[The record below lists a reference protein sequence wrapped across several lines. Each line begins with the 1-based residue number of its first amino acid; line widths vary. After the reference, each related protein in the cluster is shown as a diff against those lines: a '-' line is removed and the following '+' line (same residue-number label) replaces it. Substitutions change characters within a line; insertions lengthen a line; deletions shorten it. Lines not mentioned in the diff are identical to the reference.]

1 MHVSAA
7 ITENSMGAAGKKQR
21 LKYDTLY
28 VYSEKLDQDNQW
40 HGCPTVVTA
49 MFNWQ
54 GNRIKLE
61 IISGR
66 RIIEYVKS
74 IPCIMECYL
83 SFEKEI

>member
-7 ITENSMGAAGKKQR
+7 ITENSMGAAGKKQK
-21 LKYDTLY
+21 LKFDTLY
-28 VYSEKLDQDNQW
+28 EYSEKLDQDNQW
-40 HGCPTVVTA
+40 YGCPTVVTA

-54 GNRIKLE
+54 GNRI
-61 IISGR
+61 ISSR
-66 RIIEYVKS
+66 WIIEYVKS